1 MTSHSEQQG
10 FTITELMVTLFVA
23 ALFTI
28 SGWQLYT
35 VVTQRAI
42 EAQRTSEA
50 SNIGYKVLRKH
61 GTYGATMAS
70 CGASSDNVPI
80 SEDIPTL
87 FTGSNIPD
95 DNREVKLV
103 RCNPVDGLPVNRL
116 TVTVSYGT
124 GDNKQEVSHALYVAG

>member
-42 EAQRTSEA
+42 EAQRA
-50 SNIGYKVLRKH
+50 G
-61 GTYGATMAS
+61 
-70 CGASSDNVPI
+70 
-80 SEDIPTL
+80 
-87 FTGSNIPD
+87 
-95 DNREVKLV
+95 
-103 RCNPVDGLPVNRL
+103 RL
-116 TVTVSYGT
+116 
-124 GDNKQEVSHALYVAG
+124 